1 MESLY
6 ANPFWTVLGLFN
18 TIAEYCHKNRNPS
31 DFFSIAAVNEGNEG
45 GAQKRSRLEREPAA
59 AQTKFVGQNAIWKIG
74 KNILEDIK
82 LDTGASCS
90 IISKGLVDKFE
101 LTWKK
106 GANRF

>member
-1 MESLY
+1 MLIHFGLCLASLI
-6 ANPFWTVLGLFN
+6 PL
-18 TIAEYCHKNRNPS
+18 RNIVIRTAIQMI
-31 DFFSIAAVNEGNEG
+31 FFSIAAVNEGNEG
-45 GAQKRSRLEREPAA
+45 GSQNRSRLEREPAA

-106 GANRF
+106 GTNRF